1 MSRRRG
7 NTSVAASPVLIGA
20 ATVLVALVAVFIA
33 YNANSGLP
41 FVPTYNLNAELPS
54 GGKLVKGNEV
64 RVGGFRVGV
73 VKDIKPEVTTVNGE
87 RRSVAVAELAL
98 DKKIEPLAR
107 DTKFRSDR
115 ARPRAE
121 VHRARAG
128 DEKATWQSG
137 DTVPVTQSSEPLEFE
152 DLFSTFD
159 HKTRPNIQNAT
170 DGFGNAFAGRGQA
183 INSSIQALNPFFKAL
198 TPVMQNLSDP
208 STELDQFFLQIG
220 RSAQVARWR
229 ARRRCCSPTWRTRS
243 RPSPPTRAR
252 SRTRSRRA
260 RRRWTSRST
269 RSGCSARSWRTSPT
283 SRRGCARG
291 QELPR
296 SLPAINRAFA
306 VGTPVLPRTV
316 ELNEN
321 LEKAFGEAED
331 LFQNP
336 NTLLA
341 LKDLTT
347 AVTVTR
353 PALQFIAPYQT
364 VCNYLNYFIHPLGEM
379 QSVVQTGPTGG
390 GTLLN
395 QNVKI
400 PNSHQ
405 QNNYGSSTAA
415 RPWDILENQKPQG
428 AKDHQGN
435 PLFRLYAPA
444 YSPAIDAQ
452 GNADCQLGQNGYPN
466 GALGPAATSAATS
479 RTTPRSTACRSR
491 TRSARAQTARSPRTT
506 SRPLRRHVQ
515 VARARHRQPGG
526 RAMSALEWH
535 EPVPR
540 RRPGAGPRRAVH
552 LLRLH
557 EGEPVREPV
566 RVQGRLQRREQPE
579 AEVAGPDRRR
589 GGGQGPEGRARDRR
603 QGRRPGDDGG
613 RGQGPRS
620 RRTRS

>member
-33 YNANSGLP
+33 YNANAGLP
-41 FVPTYNLNAELPS
+41 FVPTYDLNAELPS

-73 VKDIKPEVTTVNGE
+73 VKDIRPKVTTVNGE

-98 DKKIEPLAR
+98 DKKVEPLAR
-107 DTKFRSDR
+107 DTKFRV
-115 ARPRAE
+115 RPRSALGLKYIE
-121 VHRARAG
+121 VEPG
-128 DEKATWQSG
+128 TDKATWRSG
-137 DTVPVTQSSEPLEFE
+137 DTVPVKESSEPLEFE

-159 HKTRPNIQNAT
+159 RETRPNIQNAT

-183 INSSIQALNPFFKAL
+183 INRSIQALNPFFKAL

-208 STELDQFFLQIG
+208 RTELDQFFLQIG
-220 RSAQVARWR
+220 RASAQVAPV
-229 ARRRCCSPTWRTRS
+229 ARTQALLFTDMADTFAAISADPKALQATIEKGAPTMDVSIKSFRVQ
-243 RPSPPTRAR
+243 RPFMADFTDL
-252 SRTRSRRA
+252 
-260 RRRWTSRST
+260 
-269 RSGCSARSWRTSPT
+269 SARLRP
-283 SRRGCARG
+283 AA

-321 LEKAFGEAED
+321 LEKAFNEAED

-353 PALQFIAPYQT
+353 PAVQFIAPYQT

-395 QNVKI
+395 QNVKV

-405 QNNYGSSTAA
+405 QNNYGSSTGS
-415 RPWDILENQKPQG
+415 RPWDILEGQKPQG
-428 AKDHQGN
+428 AKDEQGN

-466 GALGPAATSAATS
+466 GALGPA
-479 RTTPRSTACRSR
+479 RY
-491 TRSARAQTARSPRTT
+491 
-506 SRPLRRHVQ
+506 
-515 VARARHRQPGG
+515 
-526 RAMSALEWH
+526 
-535 EPVPR
+535 
-540 RRPGAGPRRAVH
+540 
-552 LLRLH
+552 
-557 EGEPVREPV
+557 
-566 RVQGRLQRREQPE
+566 
-579 AEVAGPDRRR
+579 
-589 GGGQGPEGRARDRR
+589 
-603 QGRRPGDDGG
+603 RPGDLKDASEEHGLPIPGEVGKGANGAITENNLPGLSGG
-613 RGQGPRS
+613 TYKS
-620 RRTRS
+620 RELGIDNLADVP

>member
-1 MSRRRG
+1 MSRRRRG
-7 NTSVAASPVLIGA
+7 NASVSASPVLIGA

-41 FVPTYNLNAELPS
+41 FVPTYHLNAELPS

-87 RRSVAVAELAL
+87 QRSVAVAELAL

-107 DTKFRSDR
+107 DTKFRV
-115 ARPRAE
+115 RPRSALGLKYIE
-121 VHRARAG
+121 VEPG
-128 DEKATWQSG
+128 TEKATWRSG

-159 HKTRPNIQNAT
+159 RKTRPNIQNAT
-170 DGFGNAFAGRGQA
+170 DGFGNAFAGRGRA
-183 INSSIQALNPFFKAL
+183 INSAIQALNPFFKAL

-220 RSAQVARWR
+220 RSSAQVAPV
-229 ARRRCCSPTWRTRS
+229 ARTQALLFTDMADTFAAITADPQALQDTIAKGAPTMDVSIKSFRVQ
-243 RPSPPTRAR
+243 RPFMTDF
-252 SRTRSRRA
+252 TDL
-260 RRRWTSRST
+260 
-269 RSGCSARSWRTSPT
+269 SARLRP
-283 SRRGCARG
+283 AA
-291 QELPR
+291 QQLPR
-296 SLPAINRAFA
+296 SLPAINKAFA

-347 AVTVTR
+347 AITVTR
-353 PALQFIAPYQT
+353 PAVQFIAPYQT
-364 VCNYLNYFIHPLGEM
+364 VCNYFNYFIHPLGEM
-379 QSVVQTGPTGG
+379 QSVVQGGPTGA
-390 GTLLN
+390 GTVLN
-395 QNVKI
+395 QNVKV

-405 QNNYGSSTAA
+405 QNNYGSSTGG

-428 AKDHQGN
+428 AQDHQGN

-466 GALGPAATSAATS
+466 GALGPARYHRGDLQDASEEHGLPIPDEVGKGANGAITENNLPGLSGGTYKS
-479 RTTPRSTACRSR
+479 RELGIDNLAD
-491 TRSARAQTARSPRTT
+491 
-506 SRPLRRHVQ
+506 
-515 VARARHRQPGG
+515 
-526 RAMSALEWH
+526 
-535 EPVPR
+535 VP
-540 RRPGAGPRRAVH
+540 
-552 LLRLH
+552 
-557 EGEPVREPV
+557 
-566 RVQGRLQRREQPE
+566 
-579 AEVAGPDRRR
+579 
-589 GGGQGPEGRARDRR
+589 
-603 QGRRPGDDGG
+603 
-613 RGQGPRS
+613 
-620 RRTRS
+620 

>member
-7 NTSVAASPVLIGA
+7 SASVAASPVLIGA

-73 VKDIKPEVTTVNGE
+73 VKDVRPKVTTVNGE
-87 RRSVAVAELAL
+87 RRSIAVAELNL

-107 DTKFRSDR
+107 DTEFRV
-115 ARPRAE
+115 RPRSALGLKYIE
-121 VHRARAG
+121 VEPG
-128 DEKATWQSG
+128 TDKATWQSG

-159 HKTRPNIQNAT
+159 HETRPNIQKAT
-170 DGFGNAFAGRGQA
+170 DGFGNAFAGRGQS
-183 INSSIQALNPFFKAL
+183 INSAIQALNPFFKSL
-198 TPVMQNLSDP
+198 TPVMRNLSAP

-220 RSAQVARWR
+220 RASAQVAPVARTQALLFTDMADTFAAISADPR
-229 ARRRCCSPTWRTRS
+229 ALQDTIEKGAPTMDVSIDSFRVQ
-243 RPSPPTRAR
+243 RPFMADFTDL
-252 SRTRSRRA
+252 
-260 RRRWTSRST
+260 
-269 RSGCSARSWRTSPT
+269 SARLRP
-283 SRRGCARG
+283 AA

-321 LEKAFGEAED
+321 LEKAFNEAED
-331 LFQNP
+331 LFENP

-353 PALQFIAPYQT
+353 PAIQFIAPYQT

-379 QSVVQTGPTGG
+379 QSVVQTGPTGA

-405 QNNYGSSTAA
+405 QNNYGSGTGS
-415 RPWDILENQKPQG
+415 RPWDILPGQTPQG
-428 AKDHQGN
+428 AKDHQGS
-435 PLFRLYAPA
+435 PMFRLYAPP

-466 GALGPAATSAATS
+466 GALGPGRYHPGQLRDGSEEHGLPIPDEVGTGTNGAITENNLPGLSGGTYKS
-479 RTTPRSTACRSR
+479 RELGIDNLAD
-491 TRSARAQTARSPRTT
+491 
-506 SRPLRRHVQ
+506 
-515 VARARHRQPGG
+515 
-526 RAMSALEWH
+526 
-535 EPVPR
+535 VP
-540 RRPGAGPRRAVH
+540 
-552 LLRLH
+552 
-557 EGEPVREPV
+557 
-566 RVQGRLQRREQPE
+566 
-579 AEVAGPDRRR
+579 
-589 GGGQGPEGRARDRR
+589 
-603 QGRRPGDDGG
+603 
-613 RGQGPRS
+613 
-620 RRTRS
+620 